1 MISQHTLLIDGLNE
15 SFYCLDT
22 EIIFVIRSIGVQRK
36 YLFISFLIGIIL
48 KFNVDLSLNNW
59 SLAEYFLFFFLFT
72 SYEIR
77 KSPSSG
83 WKKADNKTCLKC

>member
-36 YLFISFLIGIIL
+36 YLFIFFLIGIIL
-48 KFNVDLSLNNW
+48 KFNIDLT
-59 SLAEYFLFFFLFT
+59 EV
-72 SYEIR
+72 
-77 KSPSSG
+77 
-83 WKKADNKTCLKC
+83 

>member
-48 KFNVDLSLNNW
+48 KFNIDLT
-59 SLAEYFLFFFLFT
+59 EV
-72 SYEIR
+72 
-77 KSPSSG
+77 
-83 WKKADNKTCLKC
+83 